1 METVFTV
8 VKERNDKLSYP
19 NMHKD
24 DSLSTSSVEDP
35 QNKCKSILNDILPRL
50 SLGLIS
56 IPSSIVTL
64 FVPNRNLLS
73 MALALPLPPFAG
85 PLHVDLC

>member
-8 VKERNDKLSYP
+8 AKERNDKLSYP
-19 NMHKD
+19 HMHKD
-24 DSLSTSSVEDP
+24 DSLSTSSVKDP
-35 QNKCKSILNDILPRL
+35 QNICKSILNDILPRL
-50 SLGLIS
+50 SLALIS

-64 FVPNRNLLS
+64 IVPNRNLLS

-85 PLHVDLC
+85 PFHVDLC